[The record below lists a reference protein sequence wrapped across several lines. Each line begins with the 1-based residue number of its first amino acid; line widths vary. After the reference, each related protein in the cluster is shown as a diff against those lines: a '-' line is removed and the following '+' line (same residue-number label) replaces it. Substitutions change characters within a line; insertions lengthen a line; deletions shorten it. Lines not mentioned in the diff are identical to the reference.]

1 MELTTINDI
10 PYEIFHSN
18 IFLYLMNDPDFDI
31 RLFIKNSLVCKYW
44 HNIIYNNDFINIF
57 LKNMRVK
64 RPEIFN
70 TLFKPIERM
79 KYAINIIYTHN
90 VNIYNEILTMADCV
104 YDLVLSNCIN
114 ITGNIENILMIR
126 DDDNNNINVD
136 NLSNINYKN
145 VETMSIY
152 TCMPHFPNNIN
163 LWSIELDIYF
173 KNKVFKKET
182 LFSTTHPENYR
193 FTIKGN
199 CRVKELELKT
209 HLYRYEDVN
218 NNANLN

>member
-1 MELTTINDI
+1 MELETLNNI
-10 PYEIFHSN
+10 PYEIFHSH
-18 IFLYLMNDPDFDI
+18 IFLHLIKDPDFDI

-44 HNIIYNNDFINIF
+44 YNIIYNNDFINII
-57 LKNMRVK
+57 LKNMGFK
-64 RPEIFN
+64 RPDIFN

-79 KYAINIIYTHN
+79 KYTINRIYTHN
-90 VNIYNEILTMADCV
+90 VNIYNEIFTMADCV

-126 DDDNNNINVD
+126 DDDNNINVD

-145 VETMSIY
+145 VDKMSIY

-163 LWSIELDIYF
+163 LWSIELDIIF
-173 KNKVFKKET
+173 KNKVFTKKT

-199 CRVKELELKT
+199 CRVKEIELKT
-209 HLYRYEDVN
+209 HLYRYEEDN
-218 NNANLN
+218 YANLN